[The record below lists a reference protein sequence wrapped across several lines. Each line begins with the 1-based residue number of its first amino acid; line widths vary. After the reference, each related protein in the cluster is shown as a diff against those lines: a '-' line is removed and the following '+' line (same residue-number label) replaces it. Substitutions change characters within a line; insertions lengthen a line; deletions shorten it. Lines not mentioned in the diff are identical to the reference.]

1 MNYRAIFA
9 IARKDLKV
17 VLQNKGIVI
26 PLLVLMLVIFCCF
39 PWLVSLG
46 IQLMD
51 KVGVSVEAIND
62 MLVRVAPAL
71 LDDLAGYNDNQ
82 TAIIFVL
89 MYMMA
94 PLFMLFPLMVSLVFA
109 ADSFAGEKERK
120 TLEAL
125 LYTPTTDQELFI
137 AKVLSGWL
145 TSVAAAWLSFILYA
159 VMVNA
164 SAWSQIQTI
173 FFPNI
178 TWLVIIFWVI
188 PGLPGVA
195 LGLMVL
201 ISSRAQ
207 GSQDANQLGSLV
219 MIPMILLIMA
229 QWSGLLFFD
238 LELFILIGG
247 VIWLLA
253 ALLIWLGSRSFH
265 RDRILTT

>member
-1 MNYRAIFA
+1 MNSRAIFA

-17 VLQNKGIVI
+17 VLQNKGVIIPIIVI
-26 PLLVLMLVIFCCF
+26 MVIVFGII
-39 PWLVSLG
+39 PWMIGLG
-46 IQLMD
+46 IQLLD
-51 KVGVSVEAIND
+51 KVGVSVDAINS
-62 MLVRVAPAL
+62 MLTRVAPAL
-71 LDDLAGYNDNQ
+71 LRDLSGYNDNQ
-82 TAIIFVL
+82 TAIMFIL
-89 MYMMA
+89 MYMME
-94 PLFMLFPLMVSLVFA
+94 PLFMLFPLMVPLVFA

-137 AKVLSGWL
+137 AKVLAGWL
-145 TSVAAAWLSFILYA
+145 TSIVIAWLSFVLYT

-164 SAWSQIQTI
+164 AAWPHMHAI
-173 FFPNI
+173 FFPNA
-178 TWLVIIFWVI
+178 TWLVIVFWVI

-219 MIPMILLIMA
+219 MIPIILLIMA

-238 LELFILIGG
+238 LELFILIGS
-247 VIWLLA
+247 VIWLMA